1 MCRGSRGRRDDEEI
15 PKRMSPP
22 LLSSGYSRLISHWTK
37 RWWCGLLPPQ
47 MTTPWCCVL
56 GFIWRQHTEYD
67 THESSCASPSN
78 ATPGVRP
85 LGRTPRI
92 SSTATAFLWLQWPDP
107 SAAFKY
113 GQGLYPRQAIGRSA
127 TDWLKSYRD
136 HAQII
141 YLLSPNNQ
149 WPAINWQ
156 QFIHWLGSR
165 NKQVPARHSYSRY
178 EYKELFND
186 IFYMIRSG
194 RQEYDNS
201 RSQIETPCGET
212 TWGPHSCLTKETY
225 SIIPNTNDYNFWR
238 HCNPLSNL
246 RMACGFLNMV
256 SIMSQAISSIG
267 ELITY

>member
-1 MCRGSRGRRDDEEI
+1 MKVEAVSRAAAVRGRIGLGGCAGLASLVTSWQEGDGPCERYRDRYPD
-15 PKRMSPP
+15 SPP

-47 MTTPWCCVL
+47 MTTPWCYVL

-92 SSTATAFLWLQWPDP
+92 SSTATAFLWRQWPDP

-113 GQGLYPRQAIGRSA
+113 GLGLYPRQAIGRSA
-127 TDWLKSYRD
+127 TDWWKSYRD
-136 HAQII
+136 HVQII

-178 EYKELFND
+178 EYKE
-186 IFYMIRSG
+186 
-194 RQEYDNS
+194 
-201 RSQIETPCGET
+201 
-212 TWGPHSCLTKETY
+212 
-225 SIIPNTNDYNFWR
+225 II
-238 HCNPLSNL
+238 
-246 RMACGFLNMV
+246 
-256 SIMSQAISSIG
+256 
-267 ELITY
+267 

>member
-1 MCRGSRGRRDDEEI
+1 MFVPGVVVFVVSEL
-15 PKRMSPP
+15 KRTI
-22 LLSSGYSRLISHWTK
+22 LHVSSGYSRLISHWTK

-47 MTTPWCCVL
+47 MTTPWCYVL

-92 SSTATAFLWLQWPDP
+92 SSTATAFLWRQWPDP

-113 GQGLYPRQAIGRSA
+113 GLGLYPRQAIGRSA
-127 TDWLKSYRD
+127 SDWWKSYRD

-156 QFIHWLGSR
+156 QFIHWLGSC

-178 EYKELFND
+178 EYKE
-186 IFYMIRSG
+186 
-194 RQEYDNS
+194 
-201 RSQIETPCGET
+201 
-212 TWGPHSCLTKETY
+212 
-225 SIIPNTNDYNFWR
+225 II
-238 HCNPLSNL
+238 
-246 RMACGFLNMV
+246 
-256 SIMSQAISSIG
+256 
-267 ELITY
+267 

>member
-1 MCRGSRGRRDDEEI
+1 MWVQLACNCVVQSTVQCNYKSVGHV
-15 PKRMSPP
+15 
-22 LLSSGYSRLISHWTK
+22 SSGYSTLISHWTK

-47 MTTPWCCVL
+47 MTTPWCYVL

-92 SSTATAFLWLQWPDP
+92 SSTATAFLWRQWPDP

-113 GQGLYPRQAIGRSA
+113 GLGLYPRQAIGRSA
-127 TDWLKSYRD
+127 TDWWKSYRD
-136 HAQII
+136 HVQII

-178 EYKELFND
+178 EYKE
-186 IFYMIRSG
+186 
-194 RQEYDNS
+194 
-201 RSQIETPCGET
+201 
-212 TWGPHSCLTKETY
+212 
-225 SIIPNTNDYNFWR
+225 II
-238 HCNPLSNL
+238 
-246 RMACGFLNMV
+246 
-256 SIMSQAISSIG
+256 
-267 ELITY
+267 

>member
-1 MCRGSRGRRDDEEI
+1 MIISHIHDILNYEGRSSQQGCSGPGTHWVGRVRWTGVPSDVLAGGWRAMCRGSRGRRDDEEI

-22 LLSSGYSRLISHWTK
+22 LLSSGYSTLISHWTK

-47 MTTPWCCVL
+47 MTTPWCYVL

-92 SSTATAFLWLQWPDP
+92 SSTATAFLWRQWPDP

-113 GQGLYPRQAIGRSA
+113 GLGLYPRQAIGRSA
-127 TDWLKSYRD
+127 TDWWKSYRD
-136 HAQII
+136 HVQII

-178 EYKELFND
+178 EYKE
-186 IFYMIRSG
+186 
-194 RQEYDNS
+194 
-201 RSQIETPCGET
+201 
-212 TWGPHSCLTKETY
+212 
-225 SIIPNTNDYNFWR
+225 II
-238 HCNPLSNL
+238 
-246 RMACGFLNMV
+246 
-256 SIMSQAISSIG
+256 
-267 ELITY
+267 